1 MTAPYA
7 LVGEALTPE
16 AVGSAAVVIQ
26 SGKLIDLLRS
36 PSPEDLPPEQRRVSG
51 TSSPGF
57 IDLQINGAFGID
69 VGIFAKQ
76 KFPGSLVLLVTSCSG
91 ARPRVDSMWSSPYSP
106 ECVEGT
112 FSEVRGSLQ
121 EKGCSRSWPLV
132 ALEPRGFMPALFLGN
147 TRLSGRGS
155 LRRQVRFSCWPP
167 PAWKP

>member
-1 MTAPYA
+1 VTTPYA

-69 VGIFAKQ
+69 VGIFAI
-76 KFPGSLVLLVTSCSG
+76 STNTASMLSCSS
-91 ARPRVDSMWSSPYSP
+91 AIRMIEALSP
-106 ECVEGT
+106 
-112 FSEVRGSLQ
+112 
-121 EKGCSRSWPLV
+121 
-132 ALEPRGFMPALFLGN
+132 
-147 TRLSGRGS
+147 
-155 LRRQVRFSCWPP
+155 
-167 PAWKP
+167 

>member
-36 PSPEDLPPEQRRVSG
+36 PSPEGLPSEQRRVSG

-91 ARPRVDSMWSSPYSP
+91 GSSQGGLH
-106 ECVEGT
+106 VVVT
-112 FSEVRGSLQ
+112 
-121 EKGCSRSWPLV
+121 
-132 ALEPRGFMPALFLGN
+132 LF
-147 TRLSGRGS
+147 T
-155 LRRQVRFSCWPP
+155 
-167 PAWKP
+167 